1 MQEKLDVMSRDILD
15 VSEAVADLAQSTDE
29 RFTTMDRRFEAVD
42 RRFDTLERRINASE
56 SKILNKLDE
65 LFSSRKGDEVG
76 VARAEVKRHEAH
88 YHAVS

>member
-15 VSEAVADLAQSTDE
+15 VSEAVAELAQSTEE
-29 RFTTMDRRFEAVD
+29 RFNTMDRRLDAV
-42 RRFDTLERRINASE
+42 E

-65 LFSSRKGDEVG
+65 LFSSRKGDAVG

>member
-1 MQEKLDVMSRDILD
+1 MQEKLEVMSRDILD
-15 VSEAVADLAQSTDE
+15 LSEAVADLAHSTED
-29 RFTTMDRRFEAVD
+29 RFTTMDRRLDAV
-42 RRFDTLERRINASE
+42 E

-65 LFSSRKGDEVG
+65 LFSSQKGDTVG